1 MAEMVTPERCPSQ
14 DDKVL
19 LFGLLSDTCAR
30 LERRVDNDLKAQ
42 CDLPLAWFETLLALR
57 RSPAGRLTM
66 SEIADETTHSTG
78 GATRLVDRLV
88 AAALV
93 ERVNC
98 PTDRRAIHVTIT
110 ESGDHALDS
119 ALARHV
125 DVLQSAV
132 GEALA
137 PDERAALHALLSKLR
152 QSL

>member
-1 MAEMVTPERCPSQ
+1 MVTPERCPSQ

-93 ERVNC
+93 ERVGAEVVGL
-98 PTDRRAIHVTIT
+98 TFLL
-110 ESGDHALDS
+110 E
-119 ALARHV
+119 LAFLGGR
-125 DVLQSAV
+125 
-132 GEALA
+132 
-137 PDERAALHALLSKLR
+137 SKLAGR
-152 QSL
+152 TAHSVLIYP

>member
-1 MAEMVTPERCPSQ
+1 MVTPERCPSQ

-30 LERRVDNDLKAQ
+30 LERRVDSDLKSE
-42 CDLPLAWFETLLALR
+42 CDIPLAWFETLLSLR
-57 RSPAGRLTM
+57 RSAMGRLTM
-66 SEIADETTHSTG
+66 SEIADETAHSTG

-88 AAALV
+88 AAGMV

-110 ESGDHALDS
+110 DRGNDALDR

-132 GEALA
+132 GESLS
-137 PDERAALHALLSKLR
+137 DKERALLHTLLSKLR

>member
-1 MAEMVTPERCPSQ
+1 MATPERCPSQ

-30 LERRVDNDLKAQ
+30 LERRVDSDLKSE
-42 CDLPLAWFETLLALR
+42 CDLPLAWFETLLSLR
-57 RSPAGRLTM
+57 RSPSGRLTM
-66 SEIADETTHSTG
+66 SEIADETAHSTG

-88 AAALV
+88 SAELV
-93 ERVNC
+93 ERISC

-110 ESGDHALDS
+110 GRGNDALDR

-125 DVLQSAV
+125 DVLQTAV
-132 GEALA
+132 GESLSNE
-137 PDERAALHALLSKLR
+137 ERVVLHTLLTKLR